1 MYNLLARILRKGMV
15 SLIPNSSI
23 QSEISLIRRDN
34 MNKEI
39 QPNYVEVKFVCACGA
54 EFDGKTSK
62 PGVKA
67 GDVVKLEVCDKC
79 HPFFTGQQKL
89 VDTEGR
95 VDKFNKKHNLK

>member
-1 MYNLLARILRKGMV
+1 MEHSNIRLKGESMKK
-15 SLIPNSSI
+15 
-23 QSEISLIRRDN
+23 D
-34 MNKEI
+34 I
-39 QPNYVEVKFVCACGA
+39 QPNYVQVKFVCACGA
-54 EFDGKTSK
+54 EFDGKTAK
-62 PGVKA
+62 QGVKA

>member
-1 MYNLLARILRKGMV
+1 MKK
-15 SLIPNSSI
+15 
-23 QSEISLIRRDN
+23 D
-34 MNKEI
+34 I
-39 QPNYVEVKFVCACGA
+39 QPNYVEVTFACACGA
-54 EFDGKTSK
+54 EFAGRTSK
-62 PGVKA
+62 VGVKP

>member
-1 MYNLLARILRKGMV
+1 MEQVCVLKKGATMK
-15 SLIPNSSI
+15 
-23 QSEISLIRRDN
+23 
-34 MNKEI
+34 KEI

-62 PGVKA
+62 PGVKV

-95 VDKFNKKHNLK
+95 VDKFNKKHNR